1 LNGRT
6 NVQAFNLA
14 LGAEPGHMMVPYIDY
29 TQPAAYGG
37 WAPGFPA
44 GKRTPVAPLDDILP
58 CADFLK
64 IDVEGME
71 LAVLQGARRIL
82 AESRPVL
89 YVEANVGPGQQPL
102 IAFLKAESY
111 RLWWH
116 HAPHFNPDNIRHEA
130 TNDLPDVPA
139 PAILAMPLEE
149 RRGEELSAQDLVAV
163 GSPIANHG
171 LELIK

>member
-1 LNGRT
+1 MDRADAALVEVVNARYGRMLALQTDSFVSHALRKYGEFSESEVALWRTFLEPHWIAVDVGANIGAHTLALATMVERVIAFEPLTYLFHLLCGSAALNGRT

-71 LAVLQGARRIL
+71 L
-82 AESRPVL
+82 
-89 YVEANVGPGQQPL
+89 
-102 IAFLKAESY
+102 
-111 RLWWH
+111 
-116 HAPHFNPDNIRHEA
+116 
-130 TNDLPDVPA
+130 
-139 PAILAMPLEE
+139 
-149 RRGEELSAQDLVAV
+149 
-163 GSPIANHG
+163 
-171 LELIK
+171 